1 MITILHAIP
10 TLGGGGAERQLC
22 MLASEQ
28 ARRGA
33 CVHVGIRRGGVHE
46 PVLKKC
52 GVHIHELG
60 NARSINPRLLLA
72 LARTIA
78 KVTPTIVQTWLP
90 QMDVVGGGSRRCEA
104 ERHGSFRS
112 GRPAN
117 TIRKFPRLRACGF

>member
-33 CVHVGIRRGGVHE
+33 CVHVAIRRGGVHE

-60 NARSINPRLLLA
+60 DARSINPRLLLA
-72 LARTIA
+72 LTG
-78 KVTPTIVQTWLP
+78 P
-90 QMDVVGGGSRRCEA
+90 
-104 ERHGSFRS
+104 
-112 GRPAN
+112 
-117 TIRKFPRLRACGF
+117 